1 VKECEGIQGAD
12 DDNAH
17 WWHGVNLHSCHGTLA
32 AVHAGDALGRKLSG
46 NPAFI
51 GPPRI
56 GVHVTASTV
65 AQRQQELPTAAVVI
79 RRNSKKSGK
88 VQETAIIKA

>member
-1 VKECEGIQGAD
+1 MKECEGIQGAD
-12 DDNAH
+12 DGNAH
-17 WWHGVNLHSCHGTLA
+17 WWHGVSLHSCHGTLA

-65 AQRQQELPTAAVVI
+65 AQRQQELPSATAVTG
-79 RRNSKKSGK
+79 SDSEKLKKFN
-88 VQETAIIKA
+88 

>member
-1 VKECEGIQGAD
+1 M
-12 DDNAH
+12 
-17 WWHGVNLHSCHGTLA
+17 
-32 AVHAGDALGRKLSG
+32 ALWLRCTPATPWGEKLSG

-51 GPPRI
+51 GPPRL

-65 AQRQQELPTAAVVI
+65 AQRQQELPSAAGVI

-88 VQETAIIKA
+88 VQEMAIIKG

>member
-1 VKECEGIQGAD
+1 VKECEGIHGAD

-17 WWHGVNLHSCHGTLA
+17 WWHGVNLHSCYGTLA

-65 AQRQQELPTAAVVI
+65 AQRQQELPSAAGVT
-79 RRNSKKSGK
+79 RRNSKKPGK
-88 VQETAIIKA
+88 FQETAIIKG